1 MAAAASRAAP
11 RPTPTP
17 PAPTPTQDAP
27 AAADARR
34 REQSAQ
40 ASPPAPARPPRRS
53 APRITPVKATFDL
66 DPADLR
72 QVKAWAGRRLLRV
85 APVVRALLT
94 ELTTDEAT
102 SRRVA
107 ALLPDAPRPANP
119 VKTTFDLDPPLY
131 GDLRAWAAEHDT
143 TNAAPVRLL
152 LALLLQDPDLAARV
166 EARAP
171 DL

>member
-1 MAAAASRAAP
+1 MAAAASRAIP
-11 RPTPTP
+11 RPAPTP
-17 PAPTPTQDAP
+17 PAPTPQEAP
-27 AAADARR
+27 AADTRR
-34 REQSAQ
+34 QEQPVQ
-40 ASPPAPARPPRRS
+40 APPPPARTMRRS

-85 APVVRALLT
+85 APVVRALLI
-94 ELTTDEAT
+94 ELTTDPAT
-102 SRRVA
+102 GRRVA
-107 ALLPDAPRPANP
+107 DLLPDAPRPANP

-131 GDLRAWAAEHDT
+131 GDLRAWAADHDT

-152 LALLLQDPDLAARV
+152 LTLLLQDPDLAARI
-166 EARAP
+166 EARAH